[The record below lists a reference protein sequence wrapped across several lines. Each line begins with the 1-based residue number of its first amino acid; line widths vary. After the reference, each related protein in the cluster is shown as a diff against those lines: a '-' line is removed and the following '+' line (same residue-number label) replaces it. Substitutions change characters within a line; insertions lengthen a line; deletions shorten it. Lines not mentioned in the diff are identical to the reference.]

1 MGFTDKSIW
10 CALLCG
16 LILLVSSCST
26 IPSGSGATASSDN
39 GNENM
44 VNPAQEQISPVIQ
57 PNPYL
62 ENVPSIS
69 GDIKARFEAG
79 VAAMEIKNWAEA
91 ALIFEDMTVTA
102 PKLSGPWVNLGIAHY
117 QTDDFEAAETSWS
130 RAIQINPM
138 NLDAYN
144 RLAILKRERGDFAA
158 AETFY
163 LNSLA
168 KWPDNAEAHCNL
180 GILYDLYM
188 GLWPKALAEYQ
199 KCADLAEEPNR
210 QHRGWIIDIERRIQS
225 QGS

>member
-1 MGFTDKSIW
+1 
-10 CALLCG
+10 
-16 LILLVSSCST
+16 
-26 IPSGSGATASSDN
+26 
-39 GNENM
+39 
-44 VNPAQEQISPVIQ
+44 
-57 PNPYL
+57 
-62 ENVPSIS
+62 
-69 GDIKARFEAG
+69 
-79 VAAMEIKNWAEA
+79 
-91 ALIFEDMTVTA
+91 
-102 PKLSGPWVNLGIAHY
+102 
-117 QTDDFEAAETSWS
+117 
-130 RAIQINPM
+130 M